1 MHPTLLNAFGL
12 RFHAYYACL
21 AVAFLVC
28 TLWAVSDG
36 QRRNPPILG
45 TPQGGL
51 WAFLGALFG
60 AKAFWILQYSEPKNI
75 GYAFFLWRPGLVFY
89 GGLIGGITALL
100 IYVWWNRLPLLLTLD
115 LCAPYLALGEAIT
128 RIGCFLNGCCWGS
141 VTNVPWAVQFPKFS
155 PAFRHQAD
163 QGLLDNSASASL
175 PVHPTQLYMVIGL
188 VLGFVLLRLL
198 TKRAFF
204 AGSVAA
210 SYCVIYGVV
219 RFTVEAFRGDSAR
232 SIAGMT
238 VSQTIS
244 AALIVIGATVWT
256 VALVKRSGAAE
267 RQECE
272 KNDDR
277 TVISGPPD
285 E

>member
-1 MHPTLLNAFGL
+1 MHPTLLNVFGL

-21 AVAFLVC
+21 AIAFLVC

-75 GYAFFLWRPGLVFY
+75 WYAFFLWRPGLVFY
-89 GGLIGGITALL
+89 GGLIGGIIALL
-100 IYVWWNRLPLLLTLD
+100 LYVWWNRLPLLRTLD

-128 RIGCFLNGCCWGS
+128 RIGCFLNGCCWGC
-141 VTNVPWAVQFPKFS
+141 VTNVPWAVQFPRFS
-155 PAFRHQAD
+155 PAFRSQID
-163 QGLLDNSASASL
+163 QGLLENSATASL

-188 VLGFVLLRLL
+188 ALGFVFLRLL
-198 TKRAFF
+198 SRRVLFP
-204 AGSVAA
+204 GSVAA
-210 SYCVIYGVV
+210 SYCVVYGVL
-219 RFTVEAFRGDSAR
+219 RFTVERFRGDSAR
-232 SIAGMT
+232 SVAGMT

-244 AALIVIGATVWT
+244 AILIVVGVTVWI
-256 VALVKRSGAAE
+256 VILARRSSAGE

-272 KNDDR
+272 NNDGR
-277 TVISGPPD
+277 TVISNLPD